1 MAGAGALSSLLI
13 TAVAGHLHGMVADC
27 RRVDH
32 DCHLTEFEKNI
43 HAAILSQ
50 ARHGLTADEFS
61 ALQCEGSQLLL
72 ERAVSLGRAIADEKG
87 EKSGQR

>member
-13 TAVAGHLHGMVADC
+13 TA
-27 RRVDH
+27 
-32 DCHLTEFEKNI
+32 
-43 HAAILSQ
+43 